1 MMVKELIEALLEC
14 DPFSEVLDSSEES
27 ITEVVEV
34 IKWRGEEEM
43 SHVRLL

>member
-14 DPFSEVLDSSEES
+14 DPFSEVRDSSEES

-34 IKWRGEEEM
+34 ITFRGEEEM
-43 SHVRLL
+43 YHVRLV

>member
-14 DPFSEVLDSSEES
+14 DPFSEVLGSSKER

-34 IKWRGEEEM
+34 INRQNKTKI
-43 SHVRLL
+43 SYVRLF